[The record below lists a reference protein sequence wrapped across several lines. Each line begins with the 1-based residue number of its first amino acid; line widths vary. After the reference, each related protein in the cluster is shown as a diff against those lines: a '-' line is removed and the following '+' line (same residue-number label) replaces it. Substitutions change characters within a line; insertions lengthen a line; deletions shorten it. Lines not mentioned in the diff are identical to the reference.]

1 MPYEDTTHPSME
13 VVNGASVALVGGG
26 IVTIALF
33 PLALPILILTL
44 IAVIP
49 FLVPVLALG
58 LLAIIVRLPIRM
70 LRRLRR
76 RDWPSGR
83 AGRHRAD
90 VADRTLPRA
99 ERARPASVPAPQA
112 Q

>member
-1 MPYEDTTHPSME
+1 MPHEGTTHSSME

-58 LLAIIVRLPIRM
+58 LLAAIVVLPIRM
-70 LRRLRR
+70 LRRLHRQDR
-76 RDWPSGR
+76 PSGR
-83 AGRHRAD
+83 AGRRRGGPAE
-90 VADRTLPRA
+90 RTLPRA
-99 ERARPASVPAPQA
+99 ERANPPPVPAPQA
-112 Q
+112 H